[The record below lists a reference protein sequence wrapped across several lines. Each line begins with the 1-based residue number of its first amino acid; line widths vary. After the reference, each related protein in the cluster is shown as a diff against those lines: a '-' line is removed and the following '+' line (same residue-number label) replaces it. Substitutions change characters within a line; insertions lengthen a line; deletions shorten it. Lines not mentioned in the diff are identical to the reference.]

1 MPFVVQKDANV
12 DGEIVTVWLRRTTPW
27 ASWGSRS
34 DARRYN
40 SRSEARQAIDAVKRA
55 SEAAVLSIV
64 ED

>member
-27 ASWGSRS
+27 ASWGARG

-40 SRSEARQAIDAVKRA
+40 SRSEARQAVDAVKRA
-55 SEAAVLSIV
+55 SEAAALSIV